1 MKKLLMI
8 AAGIVMAVNSFA
20 ATIAYVDPQE
30 LLEKYPETRKT
41 QDYLEKKKKEMQ
53 GILDTERT
61 KVEEKDQDI
70 KKKGEKA
77 TKAEKEELE
86 KMKSEF
92 AKKFEAM
99 QGNLEQLQYNMYE
112 KIKSDINVAIS
123 ETAKA
128 KKIDIVMDK
137 TVIYYGAEDIT
148 KDVLNFLSGVQKIDL
163 K

>member
-123 ETAKA
+123 ETKKK

>member
-1 MKKLLMI
+1 MKKLLII
-8 AAGIVMAVNSFA
+8 AAAAVMAVNSFA
-20 ATIAYVDPQE
+20 ASIAYVDPQE
-30 LLEKYPETRKT
+30 LLEKYPETKKT

-53 GILDTERT
+53 GILDSERT
-61 KVEEKDQDI
+61 KVEERDQDI
-70 KKKGEKA
+70 KKKADKA
-77 TKAEKEELE
+77 TKAEKDELE
-86 KMKSEF
+86 KMKFDFS
-92 AKKFEAM
+92 KKFEAM

-128 KKIDIVMDK
+128 KKIDVVMDK
-137 TVIYYGAEDIT
+137 TVIYYGGDDIT

>member
-8 AAGIVMAVNSFA
+8 VAGILMAVNSFA

-61 KVEEKDQDI
+61 KVEEKDQEI
-70 KKKGEKA
+70 KKKGDKA
-77 TKAEKEELE
+77 TKAEKDDLE

-92 AKKFEAM
+92 SKKFEAM
-99 QGNLEQLQYNMYE
+99 QGSLEQLQYNMYE
-112 KIKSDINVAIS
+112 KIKSDINVAIT

-137 TVIYYGAEDIT
+137 TVIYYGGEDIT

>member
-1 MKKLLMI
+1 MKKLLII
-8 AAGIVMAVNSFA
+8 AAAAVMAVNSFA
-20 ATIAYVDPQE
+20 ASIAYVDPQE
-30 LLEKYPETRKT
+30 LLEKYPETKKT

-53 GILDTERT
+53 GILDSERT

-70 KKKGEKA
+70 KKKADKA
-77 TKAEKEELE
+77 TKAEKDELE
-86 KMKSEF
+86 KIKLDFS
-92 AKKFEAM
+92 KKFEAM

-128 KKIDIVMDK
+128 KKIDVVMDK
-137 TVIYYGAEDIT
+137 TVIYYGGDDIT